1 MFYRLLLDICTGTMA
16 MQNQFQITLDI
27 PQFVGNQRD
36 NIIDWFSRIEDTIRP
51 IAADDNDLNLRLVSL
66 LPQKLAGNAY
76 KVYRS
81 FPQDVK
87 NNYQQCKDRLSAIF
101 NNQDFIRVFQGS
113 LTARTRQQDE
123 NIEVYVS
130 ELRSLTAQAFPDFTP
145 AQKEQETLRRFIAG
159 ISPFLRGK
167 CRENDVNT
175 LDAAMRICKNAER
188 AMKEY
193 QSVDAPTADIGLYNN
208 SLMQAQAAAP
218 VSVLAQIES
227 NDSRV
232 TSHVLETVIDELR
245 KLSTNTPGSQAL
257 LNEMRKQNETTQ
269 RLISELRDHKA
280 RDSDTHDRD
289 SRSFARRR
297 DSFNDQRPR
306 YENRSDS
313 NNRRRDGHFGSRSN
327 SYDRQFNSRPR
338 DRSQSNDRSF
348 GNDRRRF
355 GTQHLSR
362 ENRDDSPHGRR
373 PYEYRQNGERSSYK
387 RRNDRSASHDRQATH
402 RFAARRSPYPSR
414 SPSASRGSS
423 PAAQR
428 RVTFDTQSSHSG
440 NDS

>member
-1 MFYRLLLDICTGTMA
+1 MA

-27 PQFVGNQRD
+27 PQFLGNQRD

-51 IAADDNDLNLRLVSL
+51 IAVDDNDLNLRLVSL

-113 LTARTRQQDE
+113 LTARPRQQDE

-145 AQKEQETLRRFIAG
+145 VQKEQETLRRFIAG

-175 LDAAMRICKNAER
+175 LDAARRICKNAER

-193 QSVDAPTADIGLYNN
+193 QAVEAPLADIGLYNN
-208 SLMQAQAAAP
+208 PLMQAQAAAP
-218 VSVLAQIES
+218 VSVLAQVES
-227 NDSRV
+227 NDSHV
-232 TSHVLETVIDELR
+232 ASNVLETVIEELR

-269 RLISELRDHKA
+269 RLISELRDHKT
-280 RDSDTHDRD
+280 RESDRD
-289 SRSFARRR
+289 SRSFTRRR
-297 DSFNDQRPR
+297 DSFSDQRPR
-306 YENRSDS
+306 YENRSNS
-313 NNRRRDGHFGSRSN
+313 SNRRRDFGSSRSN
-327 SYDRQFNSRPR
+327 SYDRQFNSRQR
-338 DRSQSNDRSF
+338 ERSQSHDRNF

-355 GTQHLSR
+355 DERNTMR
-362 ENRDDSPHGRR
+362 ENRDRTNYGAH
-373 PYEYRQNGERSSYK
+373 ER
-387 RRNDRSASHDRQATH
+387 RRNERSASYDRQTNH

-414 SPSASRGSS
+414 SPSASRGNS

-428 RVTFDTQSSHSG
+428 RVTFDTQTG
-440 NDS
+440 NLNEN